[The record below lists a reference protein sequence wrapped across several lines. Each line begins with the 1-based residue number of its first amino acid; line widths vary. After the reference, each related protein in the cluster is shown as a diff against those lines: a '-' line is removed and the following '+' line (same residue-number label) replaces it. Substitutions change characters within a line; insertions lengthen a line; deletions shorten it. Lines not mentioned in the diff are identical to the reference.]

1 MMQVSGRILFGCLTV
16 LTLIPRFA
24 RPTELSVKKA
34 LNLEIARQIAAASEN
49 EAASHQWHAFV
60 VIVDDGGNVMYL
72 ERMDEAQ
79 LGSFDVAIAKARSA
93 LLFKRPT
100 RMFEDAVHNGYMP
113 VLKVPNAMPVEGGI
127 PLTFDGKI
135 IGAIGV
141 SGGTPQQDG
150 QMAQAGVDAFP
161 SILQNK

>member
-1 MMQVSGRILFGCLTV
+1 MQAARMLFNCLAV
-16 LTLIPRFA
+16 LGLFTGSA
-24 RPTELSVKKA
+24 HPTELSIKKA
-34 LNLEIARQIAAASEN
+34 LNLEIARQIAAASEK
-49 EAASHQWHAFV
+49 EATSHQWHAFV

-100 RMFEDAVHNGYMP
+100 KMFEDAVHNGYTP
-113 VLKVPNAMPVEGGI
+113 ALKVPNAMPVEGGI
-127 PLTFDGKI
+127 PLVVGGKV

-161 SILQNK
+161 GILQAK

>member
-1 MMQVSGRILFGCLTV
+1 MRGLTRVLAACFASFGLLTGSASPAELTV
-16 LTLIPRFA
+16 
-24 RPTELSVKKA
+24 KKS
-34 LNLEIARQIAAASEN
+34 LNLDIAKQIAAASEK

-60 VIVDDGGNVMYL
+60 VIVDEGGNVMYL

-79 LGSFDVAIAKARSA
+79 LGSFDVSIAKARSA
-93 LLFKRPT
+93 LLFKRST
-100 RMFEDAVHNGYMP
+100 KIFEDAVHSGYMP

-127 PLTFDGKI
+127 PLVAEGKI

-161 SILQNK
+161 TILQAK

>member
-1 MMQVSGRILFGCLTV
+1 MQVSGRILFGCLTA
-16 LTLIPRFA
+16 LTLIPRSA
-24 RPTELSVKKA
+24 HPTELSVKKA
-34 LNLEIARQIAAASEN
+34 LNLELAKQIAAASEK

-79 LGSFDVAIAKARSA
+79 LGSFDVAIGKARSA

-127 PLTFDGKI
+127 PLMVDGKI

-150 QMAQAGVDAFP
+150 QIAQAGVDAFP

>member
-1 MMQVSGRILFGCLTV
+1 MRIGTKGVLGFFVGVALVAGSVSSAQL
-16 LTLIPRFA
+16 A
-24 RPTELSVKKA
+24 VKKA
-34 LNLEIARQIAAASEN
+34 LTLDIAKQVAAASEK

-60 VIVDDGGNVMYL
+60 VIVDDGGNLMYL

-79 LGSFDVAIAKARSA
+79 LGSLDVSIAKARSA

-100 RMFEDAVHNGYMP
+100 KMFEEAVHNGYTP
-113 VLKVPNAMPVEGGI
+113 VLKVPNAMPIEGGI
-127 PLTFDGKI
+127 PLVVDGKI

-161 SILQNK
+161 GIVQGR